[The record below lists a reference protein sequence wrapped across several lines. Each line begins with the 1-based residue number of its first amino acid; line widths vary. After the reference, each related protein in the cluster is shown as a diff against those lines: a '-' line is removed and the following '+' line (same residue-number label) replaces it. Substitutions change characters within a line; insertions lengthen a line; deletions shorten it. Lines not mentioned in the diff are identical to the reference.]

1 MIGSRTRSRQLA
13 LQALYSYDQDP
24 ERRRTTMASTLKDA
38 EASTE
43 VRAFATELA
52 EGVLHRLGEIDKLI
66 AEAAFNWDMKRLAS
80 IDRNV
85 LRLAIHELL
94 DRDDIP
100 AAVTI
105 DEAIE
110 LSKRFSTAQ
119 SGAFVNGIL
128 DRIRRDMGLI
138 SAGDDTPPVELA
150 PPPTP
155 TDSDDLGTISFSP
168 SEPD

>member
-1 MIGSRTRSRQLA
+1 VIGSRSRSRQLA

-24 ERRRTTMASTLKDA
+24 ERRRSTMAGTLKDA
-38 EASTE
+38 EASSE
-43 VRAFATELA
+43 VRAFAAELA
-52 EGVLHRLGEIDKLI
+52 DGVLERMGEIDALI
-66 AEAAFNWDMKRLAS
+66 AKTADNWDMKRLAS

-85 LRLAIHELL
+85 LRLAIHEML

-100 AAVTI
+100 TAVTI

-128 DRIRRDMGLI
+128 DRIRRDLGLVT
-138 SAGDDTPPVELA
+138 SDDDTPPVA
-150 PPPTP
+150 FTPPPTASGDQGAITFNP
-155 TDSDDLGTISFSP
+155 A
-168 SEPD
+168 EPN